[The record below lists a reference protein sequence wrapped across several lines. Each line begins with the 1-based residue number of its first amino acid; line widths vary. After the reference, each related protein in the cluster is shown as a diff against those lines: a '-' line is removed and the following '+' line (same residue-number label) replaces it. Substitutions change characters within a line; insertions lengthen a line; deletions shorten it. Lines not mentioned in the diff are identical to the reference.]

1 MKREVAEEVGDD
13 DDDDEVWGGR
23 WQGKNYAFLGRFGD
37 SVSVLQIITALAIP
51 CG

>member
-1 MKREVAEEVGDD
+1 MMMMMMKCEAG
-13 DDDDEVWGGR
+13 GGR
-23 WQGKNYAFLGRFGD
+23 VKIIKFLGRFGD